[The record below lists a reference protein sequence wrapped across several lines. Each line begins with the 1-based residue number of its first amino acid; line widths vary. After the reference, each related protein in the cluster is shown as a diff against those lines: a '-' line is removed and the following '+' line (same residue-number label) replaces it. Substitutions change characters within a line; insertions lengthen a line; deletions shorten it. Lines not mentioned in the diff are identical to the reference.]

1 MGGEKEVEQNEED
14 KNTKNTTNTKDRTE
28 GIRLKGRT
36 EGIKEA
42 TTTRSN
48 HRI

>member
-14 KNTKNTTNTKDRTE
+14 KNTKNTKDRTE

-36 EGIKEA
+36 EE
-42 TTTRSN
+42 
-48 HRI
+48 